1 MAGLANMPHRWE
13 IIQTIMNPMKF
24 YSTDVT
30 CYPAPPPVPT
40 SPEYVLAADDGTV
53 TINSL
58 VYPTHPAEN
67 RTTDLVLNS
76 SSSIGSIPANY
87 MANLTSVNAILI
99 LFYYF
104 IFSDT
109 AADLRGNSSTLTAP
123 SPRLSL

>member
-1 MAGLANMPHRWE
+1 MAGLANMSHRYQDDLIHHKLYE
-13 IIQTIMNPMKF
+13 ALFLPCP
-24 YSTDVT
+24 DVT

-87 MANLTSVNAILI
+87 MANLT
-99 LFYYF
+99 
-104 IFSDT
+104 
-109 AADLRGNSSTLTAP
+109 
-123 SPRLSL
+123 

>member
-1 MAGLANMPHRWE
+1 MAGLANMPHRWK
-13 IIQTIMNPMKF
+13 IIQTIMNCMKLS
-24 YSTDVT
+24 STDVT

-76 SSSIGSIPANY
+76 TSSIGNIPANY

-123 SPRLSL
+123 SPRLSR

>member
-1 MAGLANMPHRWE
+1 MAGLAYMPHRWE
-13 IIQTIMNPMKF
+13 MTQTIMNPMNLS
-24 YSTDVT
+24 STDVT

>member
-1 MAGLANMPHRWE
+1 MAGLAYMPHRWE
-13 IIQTIMNPMKF
+13 MTQTIMIPMKLS
-24 YSTDVT
+24 STDVT

-76 SSSIGSIPANY
+76 SSSIGNIPANY

-109 AADLRGNSSTLTAP
+109 AAGLRGNSSTLTAP
-123 SPRLSL
+123 SPLFSR

>member
-1 MAGLANMPHRWE
+1 MAGLAYMSHRWE
-13 IIQTIMNPMKF
+13 RIQTIINCMQLS
-24 YSTDVT
+24 STDVS

-76 SSSIGSIPANY
+76 TSSIGNIPANY
-87 MANLTSVNAILI
+87 MANLT
-99 LFYYF
+99 
-104 IFSDT
+104 
-109 AADLRGNSSTLTAP
+109 
-123 SPRLSL
+123 

>member
-13 IIQTIMNPMKF
+13 IIQTIMNCMKL

-76 SSSIGSIPANY
+76 TSSIGNIPANY
-87 MANLTSVNAILI
+87 MANLTSVNEMLI
-99 LFYYF
+99 LFYF
-104 IFSDT
+104 ISFFQIPLWVSKGI
-109 AADLRGNSSTLTAP
+109 L
-123 SPRLSL
+123 PR

>member
-1 MAGLANMPHRWE
+1 
-13 IIQTIMNPMKF
+13 MKLSS
-24 YSTDVT
+24 YPCPDVT

-76 SSSIGSIPANY
+76 TSSIGNIPANY

-123 SPRLSL
+123 SPLSSR